1 MLSRFG
7 AEIRAAGAEV
17 DGVER
22 VATPPAGQ
30 DPPTESSMKF
40 TERDRLREAKR
51 HCREERFQQVK
62 DLTDRGF
69 SCRVIARRL
78 GLSVK
83 VVLRYRRLDRCPD
96 WEPGRMA
103 PTQLDAFA
111 SVITDWIAA
120 SHRNSADLNR
130 LLKTHGYR
138 GGYDA
143 VRRYLNRR
151 IGSSRR
157 PGRRNCETHSP
168 HRKPPSARKLSFRL
182 VNPKPESRSARVLER
197 LRACHPKLK
206 EALGLAEELLAMFRR
221 ECSTTLAEW
230 ALKAE
235 TSGQIDLKN
244 LARSLLQDSQAVT
257 AAMTDSWSNGQV
269 EGQVGRLKLIKRQMF
284 GRAGMALL
292 RARVRHKG

>member
-7 AEIRAAGAEV
+7 AEILAAGAEV
-17 DGVER
+17 DGFER

-30 DPPTESSMKF
+30 DSPTESSMKF
-40 TERDRLREAKR
+40 TERDRLQEANR
-51 HCREERFQQVK
+51 HCREERFQQAE
-62 DLTDRGF
+62 DLTDRVF
-69 SCRVIARRL
+69 SCRGNARRL

-111 SVITDWIAA
+111 SVITDWITAG
-120 SHRNSADLNR
+120 HRNSADLNR
-130 LLKTHGYR
+130 LLKAHGYR

-151 IGSSRR
+151 IGGSMR
-157 PGRRNCETHSP
+157 PARRNYCETHP
-168 HRKPPSARKLSFRL
+168 PNRKPPSARKLSFRL

-206 EALGLAEELLAMFRR
+206 EA
-221 ECSTTLAEW
+221 
-230 ALKAE
+230 
-235 TSGQIDLKN
+235 
-244 LARSLLQDSQAVT
+244 
-257 AAMTDSWSNGQV
+257 
-269 EGQVGRLKLIKRQMF
+269 
-284 GRAGMALL
+284 
-292 RARVRHKG
+292 